1 MKGSSNFWEHMDLP
15 GESLPGQALVE
26 IMGNGRVLIEYHAGV
41 REYGPERVCVKVK
54 YGFVQICG
62 SCLKLRCMTPNQL
75 LISGR
80 IDAVYL
86 NREDR

>member
-15 GESLPGQALVE
+15 GESIPGQALVE
-26 IMGNGRVLIEYHAGV
+26 IVGNSRVLIEHHSGV
-41 REYGPERVCVKVK
+41 REYGMERICVKVK
-54 YGFVQICG
+54 NGFVQICG
-62 SCLKLRCMTPNQL
+62 CCLKLQSMTKNQL

-86 NREDR
+86 NREDS